1 MTAYELALRYFP
13 RLWDESRLD
22 QLVAAGKLTE
32 KQKEKIIS
40 LNS

>member
-1 MTAYELALRYFP
+1 MDAYEMALAYFP

-22 QLVAAGKLTE
+22 QLVTAGKLTE
-32 KQKEKIIS
+32 KQKEKIIK

>member
-1 MTAYELALRYFP
+1 MTVYETALQYYP

-32 KQKEKIIS
+32 KQKEKIIK

>member
-1 MTAYELALRYFP
+1 MTAYELGLQYYP

-22 QLVAAGKLTE
+22 QLVKAGKLTE
-32 KQKEKIIS
+32 TQKEKIIK